1 MSVVAI
7 KRTKKKKISSRN
19 KSLSQSERNE
29 IMLQFRLAGMSIEDE
44 THYDNGGFNS
54 PSFYGEGVKSG
65 NL

>member
-54 PSFYGEGVKSG
+54 PSGRNLDGYGMY
-65 NL
+65 